1 MASSKEIHDAIE
13 SGVVFRKASSRP
25 VSAVGKVK
33 TKAKKKSY
41 ITGDVVTLD
50 GVSYTAT
57 HYSRGKSPASN
68 PDKWTRTPTEEQIGA
83 WADLPDGEVITEGTK
98 VTHNGK
104 KWVCVAQH
112 FKSSVYSPRVNSTKW
127 EEIT

>member
-41 ITGDVVTLD
+41 ITGLQ
-50 GVSYTAT
+50 GS
-57 HYSRGKSPASN
+57 ASA
-68 PDKWTRTPTEEQIGA
+68 KKRAQIRERRA
-83 WADLPDGEVITEGTK
+83 NR
-98 VTHNGK
+98 HK
-104 KWVCVAQH
+104 K
-112 FKSSVYSPRVNSTKW
+112 
-127 EEIT
+127 